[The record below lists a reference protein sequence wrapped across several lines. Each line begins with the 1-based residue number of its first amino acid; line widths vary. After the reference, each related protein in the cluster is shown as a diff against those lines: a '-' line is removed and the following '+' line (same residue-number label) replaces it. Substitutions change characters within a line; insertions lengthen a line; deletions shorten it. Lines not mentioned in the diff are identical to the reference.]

1 MKKLFFL
8 LLLYPAISNAQ
19 FPSIFDSNSP
29 DVYKEVADIVIHSS
43 GISFNFIQTDSIGD
57 GKYSS
62 MYISIKN
69 DTLVLVVHD
78 SLLGKSLMHIYSVI
92 SVKGP
97 FDLLFPVWRAHFEGE
112 AKEATLIAHEHGTAF
127 ALKKPGGH
135 EKIFS
140 FGKMED
146 NPNWRIRAKDW

>member
-1 MKKLFFL
+1 MKNLFFL
-8 LLLYPAISNAQ
+8 LLLLPALSKAQ
-19 FPSIFDSNSP
+19 FPSIFDSNNP
-29 DVYKEVADIVIHSS
+29 DVYKEVADIIIHSS
-43 GISFNFIQTDSIGD
+43 GITFHFIQTDSIGGD
-57 GKYSS
+57 KYSS
-62 MYISIKN
+62 MYISTKN
-69 DTLVLVVHD
+69 DTLVLVVQD
-78 SLLGKSLMHIYSVI
+78 SLFGKPPRHLYSVI

-112 AKEATLIAHEHGTAF
+112 AKESALIAHEHGTAY
-127 ALKKPGGH
+127 ALKKPNGH